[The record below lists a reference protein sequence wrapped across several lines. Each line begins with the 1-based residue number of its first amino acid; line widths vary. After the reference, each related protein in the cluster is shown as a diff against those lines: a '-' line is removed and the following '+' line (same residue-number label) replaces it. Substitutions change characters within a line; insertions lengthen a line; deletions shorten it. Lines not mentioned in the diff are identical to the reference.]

1 MSDENEIS
9 EEELQAA
16 LEEVVAQAMPIEVW
30 GPETIAYYG
39 PTTRSILLT
48 GEVNSDLANAV
59 CSQLK
64 HLSAIDSEDIITLV
78 INSPG
83 GDVLQALAIY
93 DTVRSIENPV
103 VTMVQGV
110 AASAG
115 LLLLQAGDFRV
126 ALPNSKLFY
135 HQPISET
142 AVTSAHSMDEFHD
155 EYLWAKDMIDG
166 IIRTRGRITKRNWVK
181 YFEKKPESSW
191 FTADLA
197 EEIRLIDKVIDYAVK
212 PKINFE

>member
-1 MSDENEIS
+1 MSDDAVA
-9 EEELQAA
+9 EEELLTS
-16 LEEVVAQAMPIEVW
+16 LEEVSAPMPIEVW
-30 GPETIAYYG
+30 GPDTIAYYG

-48 GEVNSDLANAV
+48 GEVDSDLANAI

-64 HLSAIDSEDIITLV
+64 HLSALDSEDIITLV
-78 INSPG
+78 INTPG
-83 GDVLQALAIY
+83 GDVVQAMAIY
-93 DTVRSIENPV
+93 DTIRSIENPV
-103 VTMVQGV
+103 VTIVQGM

-126 ALPNSKLFY
+126 AMPNSKIFY

-142 AVTSAHSMDEFHD
+142 AVTSAHSIDEFHD
-155 EYLWAKDMIDG
+155 EYMWAKDMIDG
-166 IIRTRGRITKRNWVK
+166 IIRTRGRITKKNWVK

-197 EEIRLIDKVIDYAVK
+197 EEIRLVDKVIDYAVK
-212 PKINFE
+212 PKIKFE

>member
-1 MSDENEIS
+1 MSDENEIA

-16 LEEVVAQAMPIEVW
+16 LEEALAEAMPVEVW
-30 GPETIAYYG
+30 APETIAYYG
-39 PTTRSILLT
+39 PTTRSVLLT
-48 GEVNSDLANAV
+48 GEVNSDLANSI

-64 HLSAIDSEDIITLV
+64 HLASLDSEDIITLV
-78 INSPG
+78 INTPG
-83 GDVLQALAIY
+83 GDLIQALAIY
-93 DTVRSIENPV
+93 DTIRSIECPV
-103 VTMVQGV
+103 VTLAQGC

-115 LLLLQAGDFRV
+115 LLLLQAGDYRV
-126 ALPNSKLFY
+126 AMPHTKLFY

-142 AVTSAHSMDEFHD
+142 AVTSAHTMTEFHE
-155 EYLWAKDMIDG
+155 EYLWAKNIADG
-166 IIRTRGRITKRNWVK
+166 IIKSRGKINKKNWTK

-197 EEIRLIDKVIDYAVK
+197 LEVRLIDKVIPYATK